1 MKLFVALCL
10 DHLRQFHRAEDGSA
24 TIEFVIVFPAFFTFF
39 LSTFELGMLETRH
52 VMLDRGL
59 DLAVRQIRLGQL
71 EPVTHEGFKRA
82 VCDGATVI
90 PDCMNQLKL
99 EMVPVD
105 PRAWTSMET
114 SSDCVDRADAS
125 VAVRNFIPG
134 VSNQL
139 MLIRACALF
148 DPFFPT
154 TGLGASLPRSSGGAY
169 GLISL
174 ASFVIEPDK

>member
-1 MKLFVALCL
+1 MKLFVAQCL
-10 DHLRQFHRAEDGSA
+10 DHLRQFHRSEQGSA
-24 TIEFVIVFPAFFTFF
+24 TIEFVIVFPVFFTFF

-59 DLAVRQIRLGQL
+59 DLAVRQIRLGML
-71 EPVTHEGFKRA
+71 EPVTHEGFKQA
-82 VCDGATVI
+82 VCNGATVI

-99 EMVPVD
+99 EMLPVD
-105 PRAWTSMET
+105 PRAWTSMAD
-114 SSDCVDRADAS
+114 SSDCIDRADPG
-125 VAVRNFIPG
+125 VAVRNFVPG
-134 VSNQL
+134 IANQL

-174 ASFVIEPDK
+174 ASFVIEPDP